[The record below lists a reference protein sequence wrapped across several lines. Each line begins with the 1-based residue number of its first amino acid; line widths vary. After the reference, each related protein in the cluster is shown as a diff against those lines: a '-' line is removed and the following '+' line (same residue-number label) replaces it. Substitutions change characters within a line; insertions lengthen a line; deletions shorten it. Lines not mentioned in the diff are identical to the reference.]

1 MPHDFPISPA
11 LQITALNNCLT
22 CHFPHPYYF
31 PGEFHPFWE
40 MVYATDG
47 TFRAAANEKVYTMKK
62 GDVIFH
68 KPMEFHRLWSLE
80 RQDLHAYIIAFTATG
95 SLLEQLESG
104 AFVLTSDQ
112 QARLEALMQY
122 AAANFPREERHG
134 MQDHLRMMEEQAKEK
149 QVQIQTYTE
158 LLKLFLLSLA
168 EDTAPLTAKSQSNS
182 EDSRLYRAI
191 VELLTQNV
199 NSWITTEE
207 IAAALHYSPT
217 RIKRIFAKYSDIGIH
232 KYLLKLKTA
241 EAIRLLRRGLP
252 CSEVSSTLG
261 FANQNYFSTVFK
273 RETGCTPSL
282 YNQTH
287 PSQQAL

>member
-1 MPHDFPISPA
+1 MAHDFPVTPV
-11 LQITALNNCLT
+11 LQVTALNNCLT

-80 RQDLHAYIIAFTATG
+80 RQDLHAYIIGFCATG
-95 SLLEQLESG
+95 SLLEQLEDG
-104 AFVLTSDQ
+104 AFVLSPAQ
-112 QARLEALMQY
+112 QTRLEAVMEY
-122 AAANFPREERHG
+122 AAANFPRTEHFG
-134 MQDHLRMMEEQAKEK
+134 MQNHLRTMEDEQAEK
-149 QVQIQTYTE
+149 QIQIQTYTE
-158 LLKLFLLSLA
+158 LLKLFLLSLTSDA
-168 EDTAPLTAKSQSNS
+168 APLKVKSLSNS
-182 EDSRLYRAI
+182 EDSHLYRNI
-191 VELLTQNV
+191 VELLTGNL
-199 NSWITTEE
+199 SGWITTEE
-207 IAAALHYSPT
+207 IAQQLHYSPT
-217 RIKRIFAKYSDIGIH
+217 RIKRTFAKYSDIGIH

-241 EAIRLLRRGLP
+241 EAIRLLRKGLP
-252 CSEVSSTLG
+252 CSEVSTALG

-273 RETGCTPSL
+273 RETGCSPSL
-282 YNQTH
+282 YIQTH

>member
-1 MPHDFPISPA
+1 MPHDFSVIPV
-11 LQITALNNCLT
+11 LQVTSLNNCLT

-40 MVYATDG
+40 MVYATEG

-80 RQDLHAYIIAFTATG
+80 RQDLHAYIIGFTATG
-95 SLLEQLESG
+95 SLLEQLEDG
-104 AFVLTSDQ
+104 AFVLTTDQ
-112 QARLEALMQY
+112 QARLEALMEY
-122 AAANFPREERHG
+122 AAAHFPRDEHYG
-134 MQDHLRMMEEQAKEK
+134 MQNHLRTMEDMQTEK

-158 LLKLFLLSLA
+158 LLKLFLLSLV
-168 EDTAPLTAKSQSNS
+168 EETAPLTVKSLSNS

-191 VELLTQNV
+191 VELLTQNL
-199 NSWITTEE
+199 SGWITTEE
-207 IAAALHYSPT
+207 IAQQLHYSPT
-217 RIKRIFAKYSDIGIH
+217 RIKRTFAKYSDIGIH
-232 KYLLKLKTA
+232 KYLLKLKSA

-252 CSEVSSTLG
+252 CSEVSSILG

-273 RETGCTPSL
+273 RETGCSPSL
-282 YNQTH
+282 YIQTH

>member
-1 MPHDFPISPA
+1 MPHDFPVTQV
-11 LQITALNNCLT
+11 LQISALNNCLT

-31 PGEFHPFWE
+31 SGEFHPFWE

-80 RQDLHAYIIAFTATG
+80 RQDLHAYIIGFAATG
-95 SLLEQLESG
+95 TLLEQLEDG
-104 AFVLTSDQ
+104 AFVLTADQ
-112 QARLEALMQY
+112 QARLEALMAY

-134 MQDHLRMMEEQAKEK
+134 MQDHLRVMEEQCEDK

-168 EDTAPLTAKSQSNS
+168 SETAPLTVKALSNS
-182 EDSRLYRAI
+182 EDSRLYRSI
-191 VELLTQNV
+191 VELLTKNL
-199 NSWITTEE
+199 SGWITTEE
-207 IAAALHYSPT
+207 IAQKLHYSPT
-217 RIKRIFAKYSDIGIH
+217 RIKRTFAKYSDIGIH

-241 EAIRLLRRGLP
+241 EAIRLLRKNLP
-252 CSEVSSTLG
+252 CSEVSSMLG
-261 FANQNYFSTVFK
+261 FSNQNYFSTVFK

-287 PSQQAL
+287 PSQQTL